1 MEFRAGTDKDA
12 RQQGACYNNFAL
24 KQWSKDDANVAD
36 GTFVS
41 ADDLTGGKVCYML
54 NNDQK
59 EIVWRQTIGKD
70 PCPLPGIFGEG
81 HGQVYASV
89 ATGCKGH
96 VEVPDG
102 AEAPVVTYSNT
113 PSGVTAAA
121 HTWDN
126 GVCTTCGYFDN
137 DHLAV
142 DHVDGYYMVTS
153 AEDLNWCEIKNQ
165 VSDGGR
171 FSMKQMNDIEITPHK
186 GYPVFN
192 LGNWFDGEYNGQ
204 GHNLTIDI
212 DFTDLVKTSYAALFP
227 QASGS
232 ACTER

>member
-1 MEFRAGTDKDA
+1 M
-12 RQQGACYNNFAL
+12 
-24 KQWSKDDANVAD
+24 
-36 GTFVS
+36 
-41 ADDLTGGKVCYML
+41 
-54 NNDQK
+54 
-59 EIVWRQTIGKD
+59 
-70 PCPLPGIFGEG
+70 
-81 HGQVYASV
+81 
-89 ATGCKGH
+89 
-96 VEVPDG
+96 
-102 AEAPVVTYSNT
+102 
-113 PSGVTAAA
+113 TAAA

-142 DHVDGYYMVTS
+142 DHVDGYHMVTS

-212 DFTDLVKTSYAALFP
+212 DFTVLLTHIGFEEDKKLAA
-227 QASGS
+227 GS
-232 ACTER
+232 SAM